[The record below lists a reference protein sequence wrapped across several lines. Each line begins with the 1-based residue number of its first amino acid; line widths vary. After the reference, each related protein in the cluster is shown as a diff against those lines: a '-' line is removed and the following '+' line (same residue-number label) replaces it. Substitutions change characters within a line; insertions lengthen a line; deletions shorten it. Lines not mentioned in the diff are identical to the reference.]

1 MWICHIRNLGECEQ
15 APYQWVK
22 LWILIYHSHMEKS
35 AQGQSSHTNECP
47 PWSELGIANQV
58 HLWNLKSTAY
68 LSEVRNFV
76 LQNGFAETDIVH
88 VAIITMHQLLMV
100 ACCRSSVVHHH

>member
-1 MWICHIRNLGECEQ
+1 MSKPHTSGLNCGFLYTIATWKKVPR
-15 APYQWVK
+15 VK
-22 LWILIYHSHMEKS
+22 VHS
-35 AQGQSSHTNECP
+35 NECP

-76 LQNGFAETDIVH
+76 LQNGFAQTDIVY
-88 VAIITMHQLLMV
+88 VAIIAMHQLLMV
-100 ACCRSSVVHHH
+100 ACCRLSVVHHH